1 MLQSRNRSLSRLGSV
16 PPARKGPDLS
26 LQLRGGYYFGQLER
40 LIRDL
45 QPLLHL
51 SERQSVEIDLSG
63 MVFIGPTGTALL
75 LATAN
80 RLGELGCSVHI
91 VPPNNPLTHNY
102 LLRSDFVRL
111 FTSTEQPEPFSR
123 KTPKGFRPCAH
134 FSTDEECTRV
144 SRELSDAL
152 IERAPTDEGARGA
165 IKTALHEL
173 AENVIFHAD
182 TPSGGY
188 AAAAYSRRRHEI
200 ELGIVDLGIGIRA
213 SLSKNPALGSVGND
227 VAAVEKAMIP
237 TVSST
242 PERNSGYGLAFTQLL
257 LLFNGGSLRIRSG
270 YGSASMGPGVDYS
283 SRPSHLP
290 GTLVVVRAR
299 TDHPLDASNAWKGLM
314 KEIKRVVANGV
325 ADGSQSG

>member
-1 MLQSRNRSLSRLGSV
+1 M
-16 PPARKGPDLS
+16 PAADKNADLT

-51 SERQSVEIDLSG
+51 KEPKAVEIDLQK

-80 RLGELGCSVHI
+80 RLGELGCGVRI
-91 VPPNNPLTHNY
+91 TPPSNPLTYRY

-111 FTSTEQPEPFSR
+111 FTSSEYPEPFLR
-123 KTPKGFRPCAH
+123 KAPKGFRPCAH
-134 FSTDEECTRV
+134 FTTDEECTRV

-152 IERAPTDEGARGA
+152 IERAPTDAGARGA

-188 AAAAYSRRRHEI
+188 AAAAYSRKRHEI
-200 ELGIVDLGIGIRA
+200 EMGIVDLGIGIRA
-213 SLSKNPALGSVGND
+213 SLSKNPALGVVGDD
-227 VAAVEKAMIP
+227 VSAVQKAMIP
-237 TVSST
+237 TISST

-270 YGSASMGPGVDYS
+270 HGAAVMGPGIDYS
-283 SRPSHLP
+283 ARPDHLP
-290 GTLVVVRAR
+290 GTLVVLRAR
-299 TDHPLDASNAWKGLM
+299 TDQPLDASRAWKGLM
-314 KEIKRVVANGV
+314 KEIKRVVANGGS
-325 ADGSQSG
+325 DGSQSR